1 VYLGPK
7 SEVESCAQTTGLI
20 FYEGRDYAHLGYAR
34 NGCTLG
40 AAPSGAAPPG
50 AAPPGAAPPGAAPIH
65 AGLSAVQAS
74 LKGVLD

>member
-1 VYLGPK
+1 MYLGPK

-50 AAPPGAAPPGAAPIH
+50 AAPIH